1 MSARPVNQVLRTD
14 GRVEQLQAAPSI
26 AKCKQLIGATTL
38 DGFSLR
44 DGRYMVVDDIG
55 HAAGKP
61 RNEAATALY
70 LSICR
75 PGTSHFIAGDA
86 VVIDE
91 GAWG

>member
-1 MSARPVNQVLRTD
+1 MSAPPVNQVLRAD
-14 GRVEQLQAAPSI
+14 GRVEQLQAAPGI
-26 AKCKQLIGATTL
+26 AQCKQLIGAATL

-44 DGRYMVVDDIG
+44 DGRYMVVDDNG
-55 HAAGKP
+55 HASGRP
-61 RNEAATALY
+61 RNEAATAMY

-91 GAWG
+91 RAWG